1 MKILR
6 SLFASILLQSAMA
19 APVVVERNLAEIGFV
34 RAERLAGTTV
44 ERDFFFPLPSRDF
57 LVGTSSF
64 QVVLKTSP
72 FLDPGSV
79 VTILVNERP
88 VATQAVGEDGSL
100 TISAAI
106 PAEVKADDPTSQ
118 VLKLTVRGAL
128 ALRDEPAAS
137 GEILR
142 ETSWIDVRPETKFV
156 GAVDSADPDWLA
168 VGRLAATL
176 GPAVTIRLPGP
187 GDPVAAELALRAATW
202 AAHAQPFGRVTVA
215 AEPPEVGDEI
225 VIETA
230 SGRDPVIAVAAGPH
244 GRVITLSAADAVGA
258 AALSEMLSGA
268 GQSVIPGDEIGAAAG
283 ADEADEADEAEH
295 PKTLR
300 ALDPRIGELN
310 RGPGDSERK
319 FSFAPARL
327 GASPGRLTLDLAGRM
342 SDLSGFGPMVGAV
355 FLNDQL
361 VHSVTLD
368 PASPTFT
375 WSVALPAEYLRGE
388 SEVRVVMITSDPT
401 KPYFWQLEETLA
413 ISAGGGSPAAATG
426 PSSLLEAAQRSFAG
440 GPYDVVLG
448 DGGALEVAASV
459 AIWLQRVN
467 RSTLLELRLTERPD
481 GSGPTVVIGHLPADL
496 DGVVATLPIAIDA
509 GQVTVRGGGGREVLR
524 VASDESLGYW
534 QLGSGPNGQPVIVAG
549 SFGPDGPAA
558 LAAMSGQVAAAR
570 WIEAGDVI
578 VGDGSS
584 PVLTMSTRDPGT
596 PEVPPAAT
604 AAADGIE
611 IVTAGPGGVIGD
623 WRQWRWWAVGG
634 LWIALSGTIFFVY
647 KQGRQH
653 AR

>member
-6 SLFASILLQSAMA
+6 SLFASILLQSATA

-88 VATQAVGEDGSL
+88 VATKAVGEDGSL

-137 GEILR
+137 GDILR

-156 GAVDSADPDWLA
+156 CSVDPADPDWLA

-176 GPAVTIRLPGP
+176 GPTVTIRLPGP

-225 VIETA
+225 VIEIA
-230 SGRDPVIAVAAGPH
+230 SGREAGIAVAAGPN

-258 AALSEMLSGA
+258 AALWEMLIGA
-268 GQSVIPGDEIGAAAG
+268 GQSVIPGDEMSAVADAAG
-283 ADEADEADEAEH
+283 ADEAED
-295 PKTLR
+295 PTTLR

-310 RGPGDSERK
+310 RGPGDTERK

-327 GASPGRLTLDLAGRM
+327 GASPGRLILDLAGRM

-361 VHSVTLD
+361 VHSVSLD
-368 PASPTFT
+368 PASPTFI
-375 WSVALPAEYLRGE
+375 WSVALPAEHLRGE
-388 SEVRVVMITSDPT
+388 SEVRVVMIPGDPS

-413 ISAGGGSPAAATG
+413 ISAGGGSPAPATG

-448 DGGALEVAASV
+448 AGGTLEVAASV

-467 RSTLLELRLTERPD
+467 RTTRLEPRLTERPD
-481 GSGPTVVIGHLPADL
+481 GNAPTVVIGELPADL
-496 DGVVATLPIAIDA
+496 DGVADTLPIAIDA
-509 GQVTVRGGGGREVLR
+509 GQVTVRGDGGREVLR
-524 VASDESLGYW
+524 VASDESLSYW
-534 QLGSGPNGQPVIVAG
+534 QLGSGPDERPVIVAG
-549 SFGPDGPAA
+549 SSGPDGPAA

-596 PEVPPAAT
+596 AEAPTATVAAEE
-604 AAADGIE
+604 GIE
-611 IVTAGPGGVIGD
+611 IVSAGPGGVIGD

-634 LWIALSGTIFFVY
+634 LWLALSGTIFFVY